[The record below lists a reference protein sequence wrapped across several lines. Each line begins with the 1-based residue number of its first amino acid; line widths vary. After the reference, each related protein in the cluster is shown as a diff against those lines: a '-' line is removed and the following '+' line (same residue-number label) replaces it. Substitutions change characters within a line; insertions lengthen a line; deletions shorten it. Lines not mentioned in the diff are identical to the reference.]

1 MRQRRSIWGFA
12 KQRLLHVGRDFDVIV
27 VGAGHAGCEAARAC
41 GLMGFRT
48 LLVTADIT
56 KIGEL
61 SCNPSI
67 GGIGKGQ
74 IVREI
79 DALGGASG
87 RIADASTI
95 QFRMLNGSKGPAMR
109 SPRAQC
115 DRELYAL
122 GWRQEL
128 ARNPNVFLLQDIVTG
143 LIVRDNGCRGVVT
156 QFCGEYKAHLVI
168 VTAGTF
174 LEGKIYIG
182 LSTTAGGRI
191 GEVSA
196 VGISSQ
202 LEQLG
207 IRRLRF
213 KTGTSARVDGRS
225 LDFSRFA
232 RQDGDVRPE
241 RFSFSKSSCST
252 LPQLPCYIAH
262 TNLAVHSII
271 KEGLDRSPLYTK
283 KIEGR
288 GPRYCPSIEDKIHV
302 FADRDSHQLFIE
314 PESVYSP
321 IVYINGFSSS
331 LPFDVQERALHAI
344 DGFEHAHL
352 MRSGYA
358 VEYDYF
364 DPTQLKYTLE
374 SKVVKNLYLAGQV
387 NGTTGYEEAGA
398 QGLLAGI
405 NAALA
410 LRGDA
415 PLILQR
421 DEAYIGV
428 MIDDLVTKGVDEP
441 YRMFTS
447 RAEHRLRLR
456 NDNADRRLMGYG
468 YSVGLVSKETYECME
483 RKYER
488 VNALTKYLEQ
498 RSVSEE
504 AANRVLGQLGS
515 SLVNQGVKLSQL
527 AVRPEVK
534 LEVLLSGVGYEG
546 LGFAPSLDEIF
557 SAEVQLKY
565 RKYVD
570 RQESE
575 AVDMSRYDD
584 VKIDGSFDFYSL
596 GMLSFEA
603 REKLTIHRPRTIGE
617 ARKIPG
623 IKPSDIQGLVLVLR

>member
-1 MRQRRSIWGFA
+1 MNSS
-12 KQRLLHVGRDFDVIV
+12 FDIIV
-27 VGAGHAGCEAARAC
+27 VGGGHAGCEAANAC
-41 GLMGFRT
+41 GRMGFRT

-56 KIGEL
+56 KLGEM

-79 DALGGASG
+79 DALGGATA
-87 RIADASTI
+87 RITDASTI
-95 QFRMLNGSKGPAMR
+95 QFRMLNSSKGLAMR

-115 DRELYAL
+115 DRELYSM
-122 GWRQEL
+122 GWKQEV
-128 ARNPNVFLLQDIVTG
+128 AKNVNVSLLQDIATE
-143 LIVRDNGCRGVVT
+143 LIIRGETCCGVVT
-156 QFCGEYKAHLVI
+156 QFCGAYEAKAVI

-174 LEGKIYIG
+174 LRGKIFVG
-182 LSTTAGGRI
+182 LESTFGGRI
-191 GEVSA
+191 GELSA
-196 VGISSQ
+196 EGLSGQ
-202 LEQLG
+202 LAQLG
-207 IRRLRF
+207 VSCKRF
-213 KTGTSARVDGRS
+213 KTGTSARIDGRT
-225 LDFSRFA
+225 LDYSRFE
-232 RQDGDVRPE
+232 RQDGDE
-241 RFSFSKSSCST
+241 HSGHFSFSPSST
-252 LPQLPCYIAH
+252 TKLAQKPCYIAH
-262 TNLAVHSII
+262 TNSVSHSII
-271 KEGLDRSPLYTK
+271 REGLDRSPLYTK

-331 LPFDVQERALHAI
+331 LPFDVQESALHAI

-468 YSVGLVSKETYECME
+468 YRVGLVSKEAYECME

-488 VNALTKYLEQ
+488 VDALTKYLGQ

-504 AANRVLGQLGS
+504 TANRLLGQLGS
-515 SLVNQGVKLSQL
+515 SLVTQGVKLSQL

-534 LEVLLSGVGYEG
+534 LEALLSGVGYEG
-546 LGFAPSLDEIF
+546 LGFAPSEDEIF

-617 ARKIPG
+617 ARRIPG
-623 IKPSDIQGLVLVLR
+623 IKPSDIQGLVLFLR

>member
-1 MRQRRSIWGFA
+1 MSSS
-12 KQRLLHVGRDFDVIV
+12 FDIIV
-27 VGAGHAGCEAARAC
+27 VGGGHAGCEAANAC
-41 GLMGFRT
+41 GRMGFHT

-56 KIGEL
+56 KLGEM

-79 DALGGASG
+79 DALGGAMA
-87 RIADASTI
+87 RITDASTI
-95 QFRMLNGSKGPAMR
+95 QFRMLNGSKGLAMR

-115 DRELYAL
+115 DREFYSM
-122 GWRQEL
+122 GWKQEV
-128 ARNPNVFLLQDIVTG
+128 AKNVNVSLLQDIATD
-143 LIVRDNGCRGVVT
+143 LIIRGETCCGVVT
-156 QFCGEYKAHLVI
+156 QFCGAYEAKAVI
-168 VTAGTF
+168 ITAGTF
-174 LEGKIYIG
+174 LRGKIFVG
-182 LSTTAGGRI
+182 LQSTFGGRI
-191 GEVSA
+191 GELSA
-196 VGISSQ
+196 EGLSGK
-202 LEQLG
+202 LAQLG
-207 IRRLRF
+207 ISCKRF
-213 KTGTSARVDGRS
+213 KTGTSARIDGRT
-225 LDFSRFA
+225 LDYSRFE
-232 RQDGDVRPE
+232 RQEGDE
-241 RFSFSKSSCST
+241 HAGHFSFSPSST
-252 LPQLPCYIAH
+252 TKLAQKPCYIAH
-262 TNLAVHSII
+262 TNSVSHSII
-271 KEGLDRSPLYTK
+271 REGLDRSPLYTK

-358 VEYDYF
+358 VDYDYF

-483 RKYER
+483 WKYER
-488 VNALTKYLEQ
+488 VNALTKYVEQ

-534 LEVLLSGVGYEG
+534 LEVLLSGVGYES
-546 LGFAPSLDEIF
+546 LGFAPSEDEIF

-603 REKLTIHRPRTIGE
+603 REKFTIHRPRTIGE
-617 ARKIPG
+617 ARRIPG

>member
-1 MRQRRSIWGFA
+1 MNSS
-12 KQRLLHVGRDFDVIV
+12 FDIIV
-27 VGAGHAGCEAARAC
+27 VGGGHAGCEAANAC
-41 GLMGFRT
+41 GRMGFRT

-56 KIGEL
+56 KLGEM
-61 SCNPSI
+61 SCNPSV

-79 DALGGASG
+79 DALGGAMA
-87 RIADASTI
+87 RITDASTI
-95 QFRMLNGSKGPAMR
+95 QFRMLNGSKGLAMR

-115 DRELYAL
+115 DREFYSM
-122 GWRQEL
+122 GWKQEV
-128 ARNPNVFLLQDIVTG
+128 AKNVNVSLLQDIATE
-143 LIVRDNGCRGVVT
+143 LIIRGETCCGVVT
-156 QFCGEYKAHLVI
+156 QFCGAYEAKAVI

-174 LEGKIYIG
+174 LRGKIFVG
-182 LSTTAGGRI
+182 LESTFGGRI
-191 GEVSA
+191 GELSA
-196 VGISSQ
+196 EGLSGQ
-202 LEQLG
+202 LAQLG
-207 IRRLRF
+207 VSCKRF
-213 KTGTSARVDGRS
+213 KTGTSARIDGRT
-225 LDFSRFA
+225 LDYSRFE
-232 RQDGDVRPE
+232 RQDGDE
-241 RFSFSKSSCST
+241 YAGQFSLSPSST
-252 LPQLPCYIAH
+252 TKLAQKPCYIAH
-262 TNLAVHSII
+262 TNSVSHSII
-271 KEGLDRSPLYTK
+271 REGLDRSPLYTK

-314 PESVYSP
+314 PESVYSS

-331 LPFDVQERALHAI
+331 LPFDVQEKALHAI

-415 PLILQR
+415 PMILQR

-468 YSVGLVSKETYECME
+468 YRVGLISKETYESME

-488 VNALTKYLEQ
+488 VNALTKYLGQ

-504 AANRVLGQLGS
+504 TANRVLGQLGS
-515 SLVNQGVKLSQL
+515 SLVTQGVKLSQL

-534 LEVLLSGVGYEG
+534 LEALLSGVGYES
-546 LGFAPSLDEIF
+546 LGFTPSQDELF

-603 REKLTIHRPRTIGE
+603 REKFTIHRPRTIGE

-623 IKPSDIQGLVLVLR
+623 IKPSDIQGLVLFLR

>member
-1 MRQRRSIWGFA
+1 MNSS
-12 KQRLLHVGRDFDVIV
+12 FDIIV
-27 VGAGHAGCEAARAC
+27 VGGGHAGCEAANAC
-41 GLMGFRT
+41 GRMGFRT

-56 KIGEL
+56 KLGEM

-79 DALGGASG
+79 DALGGAMA
-87 RIADASTI
+87 RITDASTI
-95 QFRMLNGSKGPAMR
+95 QFRMLNGSKGLAMR

-115 DRELYAL
+115 DREFYSM
-122 GWRQEL
+122 GWKQEV
-128 ARNPNVFLLQDIVTG
+128 AKNVNVSLLQDIATG
-143 LIVRDNGCRGVVT
+143 LIIRGEMCCGVVT
-156 QFCGEYKAHLVI
+156 QFCGAYEAKAVI

-174 LEGKIYIG
+174 LRGKIFVG
-182 LSTTAGGRI
+182 LESTFGGRI
-191 GEVSA
+191 GELSA
-196 VGISSQ
+196 EGLSGQ
-202 LEQLG
+202 LAQLG
-207 IRRLRF
+207 VSCKRF
-213 KTGTSARVDGRS
+213 KTGTSARIDGRT
-225 LDFSRFA
+225 LEYSRFE
-232 RQDGDVRPE
+232 RQDGDE
-241 RFSFSKSSCST
+241 HSGHFSFSPSSIT
-252 LPQLPCYIAH
+252 KLAQKPCYIAH
-262 TNLAVHSII
+262 TNSVSHSII
-271 KEGLDRSPLYTK
+271 REGLDRSPLYTK

-374 SKVVKNLYLAGQV
+374 SKVVNNLYLAGQV

-405 NAALA
+405 NVALA

-468 YSVGLVSKETYECME
+468 YRVGLVLKETYECME

-488 VNALTKYLEQ
+488 VNALTKYVEQ

-515 SLVNQGVKLSQL
+515 SLVTQGVKLSQL
-527 AVRPEVK
+527 ALRPEVK
-534 LEVLLSGVGYEG
+534 LEALLSGVGYER
-546 LGFAPSLDEIF
+546 LGFEPSQDELF
-557 SAEVQLKY
+557 SAEVQIKY
-565 RKYVD
+565 SKYID

-603 REKLTIHRPRTIGE
+603 REKFTIHRPRTIGE
-617 ARKIPG
+617 ARRIPG

>member
-1 MRQRRSIWGFA
+1 MNSS
-12 KQRLLHVGRDFDVIV
+12 FDIIV
-27 VGAGHAGCEAARAC
+27 VGGGHAGCEAANAC
-41 GLMGFRT
+41 GRMGFRT

-56 KIGEL
+56 KLGEM

-79 DALGGASG
+79 DALGGAMA
-87 RIADASTI
+87 RITDASTI
-95 QFRMLNGSKGPAMR
+95 QFRMLNGSKGLAMR

-115 DRELYAL
+115 DREFYSM
-122 GWRQEL
+122 GWKQEV
-128 ARNPNVFLLQDIVTG
+128 AKNVNVSLLQDIATG
-143 LIVRDNGCRGVVT
+143 LIIRGEMCFGVVT
-156 QFCGEYKAHLVI
+156 QFCGAYEAKAVI

-174 LEGKIYIG
+174 LRGKIFVG
-182 LSTTAGGRI
+182 LESTFGGRI
-191 GEVSA
+191 GELSA
-196 VGISSQ
+196 EGLSGQ
-202 LEQLG
+202 LAQLG
-207 IRRLRF
+207 ISCKRF
-213 KTGTSARVDGRS
+213 KTGTSARIDGRT
-225 LDFSRFA
+225 LDYSRFE
-232 RQDGDVRPE
+232 RQDGDE
-241 RFSFSKSSCST
+241 HSGHFSFSPSSIT
-252 LPQLPCYIAH
+252 KLAQKTCYIAH
-262 TNLAVHSII
+262 TNSVSHSII
-271 KEGLDRSPLYTK
+271 REGLDRSPLYTK

-344 DGFEHAHL
+344 DGFAHAHL

-374 SKVVKNLYLAGQV
+374 SKVVNNLYLAGQV

-410 LRGDA
+410 LRGEP

-488 VNALTKYLEQ
+488 VNALTKYLGQ

-504 AANRVLGQLGS
+504 TANRVLDQLGS
-515 SLVNQGVKLSQL
+515 SLVTQGVKLSQL

-534 LEVLLSGVGYEG
+534 LEVLLSGVDYES
-546 LGFAPSLDEIF
+546 LGFAPSEDEIF

-603 REKLTIHRPRTIGE
+603 REKFTIHRPRTIGE
-617 ARKIPG
+617 ARRIPG

>member
-1 MRQRRSIWGFA
+1 MNSS
-12 KQRLLHVGRDFDVIV
+12 FDIIV
-27 VGAGHAGCEAARAC
+27 VGGGHAGCEAANAC
-41 GLMGFRT
+41 GRMGFRT

-56 KIGEL
+56 KLGEM
-61 SCNPSI
+61 SCNPSV

-79 DALGGASG
+79 DALGGAMA
-87 RIADASTI
+87 RITDASTI
-95 QFRMLNGSKGPAMR
+95 QFRMLNGSKGLAMR

-115 DRELYAL
+115 DREFYSM
-122 GWRQEL
+122 GWKQEV
-128 ARNPNVFLLQDIVTG
+128 AKNVNVSLLQDIATE
-143 LIVRDNGCRGVVT
+143 LIIRGETCCGVVT
-156 QFCGEYKAHLVI
+156 QFCGAYEAKAVI

-174 LEGKIYIG
+174 LRGKIFVG
-182 LSTTAGGRI
+182 LESTFGGRI
-191 GEVSA
+191 GELSA
-196 VGISSQ
+196 EGLSGQ
-202 LEQLG
+202 LVQLG
-207 IRRLRF
+207 VSCKRF
-213 KTGTSARVDGRS
+213 KTGTSARIDGRT
-225 LDFSRFA
+225 LDYSRFE
-232 RQDGDVRPE
+232 RQDGDE
-241 RFSFSKSSCST
+241 YAGQFSFSPSST
-252 LPQLPCYIAH
+252 TKLVQKPCYIAH
-262 TNLAVHSII
+262 TNSVSHSII
-271 KEGLDRSPLYTK
+271 REGLDRSPLYTK

-314 PESVYSP
+314 PESVYSS

-331 LPFDVQERALHAI
+331 LPFDVQKRALHAI

-468 YSVGLVSKETYECME
+468 YRVGLVSKETYDCME

-488 VNALTKYLEQ
+488 VTALTKYLGQ

-504 AANRVLGQLGS
+504 TANRVLGQLGS
-515 SLVNQGVKLSQL
+515 SLVTQGVKLSQL

-546 LGFAPSLDEIF
+546 LGFAPSEDEIF

-617 ARKIPG
+617 ARRIPG

>member
-1 MRQRRSIWGFA
+1 MNSQ
-12 KQRLLHVGRDFDVIV
+12 FDIV
-27 VGAGHAGCEAARAC
+27 VVGGGHAGCEAANAC
-41 GLMGFRT
+41 GRMGFRT

-56 KIGEL
+56 KIGEM

-74 IVREI
+74 MVREI
-79 DALGGASG
+79 DALGGAMA
-87 RIADASTI
+87 RITDASTL

-122 GWRQEL
+122 AWKHEL
-128 ARNPNVFLLQDIVTG
+128 SNNCNVSILQDIVTG
-143 LIVRDNGCRGVVT
+143 LIVHNSVCHGVVT
-156 QFCGEYKAHLVI
+156 QFTGEYSAGAVV

-174 LEGKIYIG
+174 LRGKIYIG
-182 LSTTAGGRI
+182 LASSPGGRI
-191 GEVSA
+191 GEMAAFGLS
-196 VGISSQ
+196 
-202 LEQLG
+202 EQLSSLG
-207 IRRLRF
+207 ITSRRF
-213 KTGTSARVDGRS
+213 KTGTSARIDGRT
-225 LDFSRFA
+225 LDYSHFE
-232 RQDGDVRPE
+232 RQDGDAAPE
-241 RFSFSKSSCST
+241 GFSFSTGSKSD
-252 LPQLPCYIAH
+252 LPQKPCFIAH
-262 TNLAVHSII
+262 TNPVVHSII
-271 KEGLDRSPLYTK
+271 IEGLDRSPLYTK

-314 PESVYSP
+314 PESTYSP

-331 LPFDVQERALHAI
+331 LPFDVQEKAVRAVE
-344 DGFEHAHL
+344 GFERAHL

-374 SKVVKNLYLAGQV
+374 SRIVGNLYLAGQV

-515 SLVNQGVKLSQL
+515 SLVTQGVKLSQL

-534 LEVLLSGVGYEG
+534 LEALLSGVGYER
-546 LGFAPSLDEIF
+546 LGFEPSQDELF
-557 SAEVQLKY
+557 SAEVQIKY
-565 RKYVD
+565 SKYID

-575 AVDMSRYDD
+575 AVDMSRYDN

-603 REKLTIHRPRTIGE
+603 REKLTIHRPQTIGE
-617 ARKIPG
+617 ARRIPG
-623 IKPSDIQGLVLVLR
+623 IKPSDIQALVLVLR

>member
-1 MRQRRSIWGFA
+1 MNSSFEI
-12 KQRLLHVGRDFDVIV
+12 IV
-27 VGAGHAGCEAARAC
+27 VGGGHAGCEAANAC
-41 GLMGFRT
+41 GRMGFCT

-56 KIGEL
+56 KLGEM

-79 DALGGASG
+79 DALGGAMA
-87 RIADASTI
+87 RITDASTI
-95 QFRMLNGSKGPAMR
+95 QFRMLNGSKGLAMR

-115 DRELYAL
+115 DREFYSM
-122 GWRQEL
+122 GWKQEV
-128 ARNPNVFLLQDIVTG
+128 AKNVNVSLLQDIATD
-143 LIVRDNGCRGVVT
+143 LIIRGETCCGVVT
-156 QFCGEYKAHLVI
+156 QFCGAYEAKAVI
-168 VTAGTF
+168 ITAGTF
-174 LEGKIYIG
+174 LRGKIFVG
-182 LSTTAGGRI
+182 LESTFGGRI
-191 GEVSA
+191 GELSA
-196 VGISSQ
+196 EGLSGK
-202 LEQLG
+202 LAQLG
-207 IRRLRF
+207 ISCKRF
-213 KTGTSARVDGRS
+213 KTGTSARIDGRT
-225 LDFSRFA
+225 LDYSRFE
-232 RQDGDVRPE
+232 RQDGDE
-241 RFSFSKSSCST
+241 YAGQFSFSPSSIT
-252 LPQLPCYIAH
+252 KLAQKPCYIAH
-262 TNLAVHSII
+262 TNSVSHSII
-271 KEGLDRSPLYTK
+271 REGLDRSPLYTK

-374 SKVVKNLYLAGQV
+374 SKVVRNLYLAGQV

-515 SLVNQGVKLSQL
+515 SLVTQGVKLSQL

-534 LEVLLSGVGYEG
+534 LGVLLSGVGYES
-546 LGFAPSLDEIF
+546 LGFAPSEDEIF

-575 AVDMSRYDD
+575 AVDMSRYDN

-603 REKLTIHRPRTIGE
+603 REKFTIHRPRTIGE
-617 ARKIPG
+617 ARRIPG

>member
-1 MRQRRSIWGFA
+1 MNSS
-12 KQRLLHVGRDFDVIV
+12 FDIIVI
-27 VGAGHAGCEAARAC
+27 GGGHAGCEAADAC
-41 GLMGFRT
+41 GRMGFRT

-56 KIGEL
+56 KLGEM

-79 DALGGASG
+79 DALGGAMA
-87 RIADASTI
+87 RITDASTI
-95 QFRMLNGSKGPAMR
+95 QFRMLNGSKGLAMR

-115 DRELYAL
+115 DREFYSM
-122 GWRQEL
+122 GWKQEV
-128 ARNPNVFLLQDIVTG
+128 ARNVNVSLLQDIATD
-143 LIVRDNGCRGVVT
+143 LIIRGETCCGVVT
-156 QFCGEYKAHLVI
+156 QFCGAYEAKAVI

-174 LEGKIYIG
+174 LRGKIFVG
-182 LSTTAGGRI
+182 LESTFGGRI
-191 GEVSA
+191 GELSA
-196 VGISSQ
+196 EGLSGQ
-202 LEQLG
+202 LAQLG
-207 IRRLRF
+207 VSCKRF
-213 KTGTSARVDGRS
+213 KTGTSARIDGRT
-225 LDFSRFA
+225 LDYSRFE
-232 RQDGDVRPE
+232 RQDGDE
-241 RFSFSKSSCST
+241 YAGQFSFSPSST
-252 LPQLPCYIAH
+252 TKLVQKPCYIAH
-262 TNLAVHSII
+262 TNSVSHSII
-271 KEGLDRSPLYTK
+271 REGLDRSPLYTK

-314 PESVYSP
+314 PESVYSS

-331 LPFDVQERALHAI
+331 LPFDVQEKALHAI

-488 VNALTKYLEQ
+488 VNALTKYVEQ
-498 RSVSEE
+498 RSVSKE

>member
-1 MRQRRSIWGFA
+1 MNSS
-12 KQRLLHVGRDFDVIV
+12 FDIIV
-27 VGAGHAGCEAARAC
+27 VGGGHAGCEAANAC
-41 GLMGFRT
+41 GRMGFCT

-56 KIGEL
+56 KLGEM
-61 SCNPSI
+61 SCNPSV

-79 DALGGASG
+79 DALGGAMA
-87 RIADASTI
+87 RITDASTI
-95 QFRMLNGSKGPAMR
+95 QFRMLNGSKGLAMR

-115 DRELYAL
+115 DREFYSM
-122 GWRQEL
+122 GWKQEV
-128 ARNPNVFLLQDIVTG
+128 AKNVNVSLLQDIATD
-143 LIVRDNGCRGVVT
+143 LIIRGETCCGVVT
-156 QFCGEYKAHLVI
+156 QFCGEYEAKAVI

-174 LEGKIYIG
+174 LRGKIFVG
-182 LSTTAGGRI
+182 LESTFGGRI
-191 GEVSA
+191 GELSA
-196 VGISSQ
+196 EGLSGQ
-202 LEQLG
+202 LAQLG
-207 IRRLRF
+207 GSCKRF
-213 KTGTSARVDGRS
+213 KTGTSARIDGRT
-225 LDFSRFA
+225 LDYSRFE
-232 RQDGDVRPE
+232 RQDGDE
-241 RFSFSKSSCST
+241 HSGHFSFSPSST
-252 LPQLPCYIAH
+252 TKLAQKPCYIAH
-262 TNLAVHSII
+262 TNSVSHSII
-271 KEGLDRSPLYTK
+271 REGLDRSPLYTK

-468 YSVGLVSKETYECME
+468 YSVGLVLKETYECMV

-488 VNALTKYLEQ
+488 VNALTKYLGQ

-504 AANRVLGQLGS
+504 TANKVLGQVGS
-515 SLVNQGVKLSQL
+515 SLVTQGVKLSQL

-534 LEVLLSGVGYEG
+534 LEVLLSGVGYES
-546 LGFAPSLDEIF
+546 LGFAPSEDEIF

-584 VKIDGSFDFYSL
+584 VKIDGSFDFYAL

-617 ARKIPG
+617 ARRIPG

>member
-1 MRQRRSIWGFA
+1 MNSS
-12 KQRLLHVGRDFDVIV
+12 FDIIV
-27 VGAGHAGCEAARAC
+27 VGGGHAGCEAANAC
-41 GLMGFRT
+41 GRMGFRT

-56 KIGEL
+56 KLGEM

-79 DALGGASG
+79 DALGGAMA
-87 RIADASTI
+87 RITDASTI
-95 QFRMLNGSKGPAMR
+95 QFRMLNGSKGLAMR

-115 DRELYAL
+115 DREFYSM
-122 GWRQEL
+122 GWKQEV
-128 ARNPNVFLLQDIVTG
+128 AKNVNVSLLQDIATD
-143 LIVRDNGCRGVVT
+143 LIIRGETCCGVVT
-156 QFCGEYKAHLVI
+156 QFCGAYEAKAVI

-174 LEGKIYIG
+174 LRGKIFVG
-182 LSTTAGGRI
+182 LESTFGGRI
-191 GEVSA
+191 GELSA
-196 VGISSQ
+196 EGLSGQ
-202 LEQLG
+202 LAQLG
-207 IRRLRF
+207 VSCKRF
-213 KTGTSARVDGRS
+213 KTGTSARIDGRT
-225 LDFSRFA
+225 LDYSRFE
-232 RQDGDVRPE
+232 RQDGDE
-241 RFSFSKSSCST
+241 YAGQFSFSPSLTTRLAQK
-252 LPQLPCYIAH
+252 PCYIAH
-262 TNLAVHSII
+262 TNSASHSII
-271 KEGLDRSPLYTK
+271 REGLDRSPLYTK

-314 PESVYSP
+314 PESVYSS

-468 YSVGLVSKETYECME
+468 YRVGLVSKEAYECME

-488 VNALTKYLEQ
+488 VNALTKYVEQ

-504 AANRVLGQLGS
+504 TANKVLGQLGS

-534 LEVLLSGVGYEG
+534 LEVLLSGVGYES
-546 LGFAPSLDEIF
+546 LGFAPSEDEIF

-603 REKLTIHRPRTIGE
+603 REKFTIHRPRTIGE
-617 ARKIPG
+617 ARRIPG

>member
-1 MRQRRSIWGFA
+1 MNSS
-12 KQRLLHVGRDFDVIV
+12 FDIIV
-27 VGAGHAGCEAARAC
+27 VGGGHAGCEAANAC
-41 GLMGFRT
+41 GRMGFRT

-56 KIGEL
+56 KLGEM
-61 SCNPSI
+61 SCNPSV

-79 DALGGASG
+79 DALGGAMA
-87 RIADASTI
+87 RITDASTI
-95 QFRMLNGSKGPAMR
+95 QFRMLNGSKGLAMR

-115 DRELYAL
+115 DREFYSM
-122 GWRQEL
+122 GWKQEV
-128 ARNPNVFLLQDIVTG
+128 AKNVNVSLLQDIATE
-143 LIVRDNGCRGVVT
+143 LIIRGETCCGVVT
-156 QFCGEYKAHLVI
+156 QFCGAYEAKAVI

-174 LEGKIYIG
+174 LRGKIFVG
-182 LSTTAGGRI
+182 LESTFGGRI
-191 GEVSA
+191 GELSA
-196 VGISSQ
+196 EGLSGQ
-202 LEQLG
+202 LAQLG
-207 IRRLRF
+207 VSCKRF
-213 KTGTSARVDGRS
+213 KTGTSARIDGRT
-225 LDFSRFA
+225 LDYSRFE
-232 RQDGDVRPE
+232 RQDGDE
-241 RFSFSKSSCST
+241 YAGQFSFSPSST
-252 LPQLPCYIAH
+252 TKLAQKPCYIAH
-262 TNLAVHSII
+262 TNSVSHSII
-271 KEGLDRSPLYTK
+271 REGLDRSPLYTK

-314 PESVYSP
+314 PESVYSS

-331 LPFDVQERALHAI
+331 LPFDVQEKALHAI

-415 PLILQR
+415 PMILQR

-468 YSVGLVSKETYECME
+468 YRVGLISKETYESME

-488 VNALTKYLEQ
+488 VNALTKYLGQ

-504 AANRVLGQLGS
+504 TANRVLGQLGS
-515 SLVNQGVKLSQL
+515 SLVTQGVKLSQL

-534 LEVLLSGVGYEG
+534 LEALLSGVGYES
-546 LGFAPSLDEIF
+546 LGFTPSQDELF

-617 ARKIPG
+617 ARRIPG
-623 IKPSDIQGLVLVLR
+623 IKPSDIQGLVLFLR

>member
-1 MRQRRSIWGFA
+1 MNSS
-12 KQRLLHVGRDFDVIV
+12 FDIIV
-27 VGAGHAGCEAARAC
+27 VGGGHAGCEAANAC
-41 GLMGFRT
+41 GRMGFRT

-56 KIGEL
+56 KLGEM

-79 DALGGASG
+79 DALGGATA
-87 RIADASTI
+87 RITDASTI
-95 QFRMLNGSKGPAMR
+95 QFRMLNSSKGLAMR

-115 DRELYAL
+115 DRELYSM
-122 GWRQEL
+122 GWKQEV
-128 ARNPNVFLLQDIVTG
+128 AKNVNVSLLQDIATE
-143 LIVRDNGCRGVVT
+143 LIIRGEMCCGVVT
-156 QFCGEYKAHLVI
+156 QFCGAYEAKTVI

-174 LEGKIYIG
+174 LRGKIFVG
-182 LSTTAGGRI
+182 LESTFGGRI
-191 GEVSA
+191 GELSAEGFSGQLARLGVSCK
-196 VGISSQ
+196 
-202 LEQLG
+202 
-207 IRRLRF
+207 RF
-213 KTGTSARVDGRS
+213 KTGTSARIDGRT
-225 LDFSRFA
+225 LDYSRFE
-232 RQDGDVRPE
+232 RQDGDE
-241 RFSFSKSSCST
+241 QAGQFSFSPSST
-252 LPQLPCYIAH
+252 TKLEQKPCYIAH
-262 TNLAVHSII
+262 TNSVSHSII
-271 KEGLDRSPLYTK
+271 REGLDRSPLYTK

-344 DGFEHAHL
+344 DGFGHAHL

-405 NAALA
+405 NATLA
-410 LRGDA
+410 LRGEP

-468 YSVGLVSKETYECME
+468 YRVGLVSKETYECME

-488 VNALTKYLEQ
+488 VNALTKYLGQ

-534 LEVLLSGVGYEG
+534 LEVLLSGVGYES
-546 LGFAPSLDEIF
+546 LGFAPNGDEIF

-575 AVDMSRYDD
+575 AVDMSRYDE

-603 REKLTIHRPRTIGE
+603 REKFTIHRPRTIGE
-617 ARKIPG
+617 ARRIPG